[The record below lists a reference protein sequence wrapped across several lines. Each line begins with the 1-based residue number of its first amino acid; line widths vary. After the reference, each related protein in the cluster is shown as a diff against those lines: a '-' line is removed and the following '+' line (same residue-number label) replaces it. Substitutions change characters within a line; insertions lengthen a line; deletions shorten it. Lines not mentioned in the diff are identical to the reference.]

1 MLLAALFAWLHYAA
15 IIVLA
20 GALVGEWAL
29 FERVMNVAR
38 AARVRNLDLTYG
50 IAAGVVLATGLLRVW
65 FEKGPVYYLQSA
77 GFWIKMGLF
86 AAIGTASIYPTLVFA
101 KWGPALRAGNAP
113 EIGAFQ
119 ARFVALI
126 LRIEIVALIFVPL
139 FAALMA
145 RGLL

>member
-1 MLLAALFAWLHYAA
+1 MLIAAIVAWIHYAA

-29 FERVMNVAR
+29 FERAISIERAR
-38 AARVRNLDLTYG
+38 RLRQLDMIYG
-50 IAAGVVLATGLLRVW
+50 IADGVTLASGLVRLWTEKGLL
-65 FEKGPVYYLQSA
+65 YYLGNT
-77 GFWIKMGLF
+77 GFWIKIFLF
-86 AAIGTASIYPTLVFA
+86 VAVAVASIYPTMVFA
-101 KWGPALRAGNAP
+101 KWGPTLRAGTAP

-126 LRIEIVALIFVPL
+126 IRIEIVALLFMPL

-145 RGLL
+145 RGYL